1 MANQI
6 NGGSQTEGAV
16 SGIDQEIL
24 NQKEKE
30 RRKHGRDDTLDQDL
44 ERERL
49 EPGLN
54 AEGTGGV
61 GAGPGTPSDGNS
73 NT

>member
-6 NGGSQTEGAV
+6 DGGTQTEGAV

-24 NQKEKE
+24 TQQEKD
-30 RRKHGRDDTLDQDL
+30 RRKHGRDDTLDADL
-44 ERERL
+44 GRERL
-49 EPGLN
+49 EPGQN
-54 AEGTGGV
+54 GEGTGGV
-61 GAGPGTPSDGNS
+61 GAPPGTPSDGNS

>member
-6 NGGSQTEGAV
+6 DGGTQTEGAV
-16 SGIDQEIL
+16 SGIDQESL
-24 NQKEKE
+24 TQKEKD
-30 RRKHGRDDTLDQDL
+30 RRKHGRDDTLDDDL

-49 EPGLN
+49 EPGQD
-54 AEGTGGV
+54 AD
-61 GAGPGTPSDGNS
+61 GAGGAGASIGTPSDGNS